1 MFDPLD
7 LLTRLG
13 GLAQGTQLQ
22 DYGVTR
28 MRLSRA
34 VRSGEIE
41 RLRPGVFA
49 APGVAAGEREAARH
63 GGSLTCAAAL
73 RRLGVWVMS
82 SETAPHVWVGHRGRV
97 YPHSGCQCV
106 SHFFRS
112 GRVRFGVVDVETALL
127 HLYRCEG
134 EESFFAS
141 LESAL
146 EQRKLT
152 RSARARIREV
162 LPTHAKWLVDFA
174 RADAGSGLESL
185 LRLRLHLL
193 GIALDCQVVIAGVG
207 RVDFVVDGRLII
219 EADGKE
225 NHDGPTKRHKDLD
238 RDAAASALGY
248 ETLHFDYAQ
257 IVHDWATVQLSI
269 VAALQRT
276 AQRA

>member
-1 MFDPLD
+1 MFDPHD

-13 GLAQGTQLQ
+13 GLAQGAQLQ
-22 DYGVTR
+22 DYGVSR
-28 MRLSRA
+28 MQLSRA
-34 VRSGEIE
+34 VRSGQIE

-49 APGVAAGEREAARH
+49 THGAADAERDAARH
-63 GGSLTCAAAL
+63 GGALTCAAAL
-73 RRLGVWVMS
+73 RHLGVWVMS
-82 SETAPHVWVGHRGRV
+82 TEPAPHVWVGRRGRI
-97 YPHSGCQCV
+97 YPHSGCRCV
-106 SHFFRS
+106 SHYFRT

-127 HLYRCEG
+127 HLFRCEG

-146 EQRKLT
+146 KQRKLT
-152 RSARARIREV
+152 RSACARVRV
-162 LPTHAKWLVDFA
+162 ALPAHARWLIDFA
-174 RADAGSGLESL
+174 RSDSDSGLESL

-193 GIALDCQVVIAGVG
+193 GIALDCQVVIGGVG

-225 NHDGPTKRHKDLD
+225 NHDGSTMRHKDLV

-257 IVHDWATVQLSI
+257 IIHDWSAVQRSI
-269 VAALQRT
+269 ISALQRT
-276 AQRA
+276 AQRG

>member
-28 MRLSRA
+28 MQLSKA
-34 VRSGEIE
+34 VRGGRIE

-49 APGVAAGEREAARH
+49 TPAAAADERDAARH
-63 GGSLTCAAAL
+63 GGALTCAAAL
-73 RRLGVWVMS
+73 RNLGVWVMS
-82 SETAPHVWVGHRGRV
+82 TEAAPHVWVGRRGRV
-97 YPHSGCQCV
+97 YPHSGCHCV
-106 SHFFRS
+106 SHYFRS
-112 GRVRFGVVDVETALL
+112 GRVRLGVVDVETALV

-146 EQRKLT
+146 AQRKLT
-152 RSARARIREV
+152 RSARARVREA
-162 LPTHAKWLVDFA
+162 LPTHARWLVDFA
-174 RADAGSGLESL
+174 RSDADSGLESL

-219 EADGKE
+219 EADGRE
-225 NHDGPTKRHKDLD
+225 NHDGTTMRHKDLV

-257 IVHDWATVQLSI
+257 IMHDWATVQRSI
-269 VAALQRT
+269 IAALKRT